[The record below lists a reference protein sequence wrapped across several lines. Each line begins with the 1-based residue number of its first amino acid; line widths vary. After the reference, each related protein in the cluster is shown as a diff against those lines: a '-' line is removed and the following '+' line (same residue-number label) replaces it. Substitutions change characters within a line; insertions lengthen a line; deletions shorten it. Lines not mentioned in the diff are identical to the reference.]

1 MKLYLHE
8 VIMLS
13 YFKKNDI
20 LYAKTMGKS
29 VRNGS
34 AVQKVGQ
41 KHIGRV
47 IDKEN
52 NVFYS
57 RERGIF
63 TYDPITNTYG
73 EADESYI
80 SELKTDRRKKEKLL
94 LDFGDVYFLDQLIK
108 DIQYDRV
115 LDAIGYGNPDTLKA
129 MVMYYIISDAANC
142 HAKTWFD
149 GSFARI
155 LYPNANLTS
164 QRISDFLASIGNESK
179 QRNYFKAHIKWIKD
193 TISEDPAIIVDSTGL
208 PNDIDT
214 YLKNFSNHNGKIT
227 RESRMTVA
235 LQRDSG
241 YPLLYRV
248 HPGNIVDSSTL
259 QRTIILLSLYDI
271 YTDMALLDAGYCTAP
286 IIDDL
291 YDNEIDFITRLPEST
306 NMYKELMEKC
316 LPGLK
321 KKENLIEYNGRFMYI
336 DRAEIAV
343 GSKKRTGYGYLGI
356 DIDRSTDEI
365 HKASRKTGDK
375 KKSVDEMHKI
385 ISNAGYFAL
394 LASLPYE
401 AADAVPS
408 YYIRQLVEQY
418 FDIGKGISRMTPLR
432 GHSEETI
439 FGHLLLCQIASTI
452 NLYIQQE
459 MKQFPDDRE
468 ELLMSLRNQKCVVHE
483 TKIVTA
489 EPQSKANEFY
499 KAFDIECPASFIRGD
514 GKITPVKGLGFQR

>member
-1 MKLYLHE
+1 
-8 VIMLS
+8 MLS
-13 YFKKNDI
+13 YFRKNDI

-29 VRNGS
+29 VRDGS
-34 AVQKVGQ
+34 TVRKKDQ

-63 TYDPITNTYG
+63 TYDPITDEYG
-73 EADESYI
+73 KADEIYST
-80 SELKTDRRKKEKLL
+80 ELKKDRRRKEKLL
-94 LDFGDVYFLDQLIK
+94 VDFGDAFFLHQVIK
-108 DIQYDRV
+108 DMQYDTV

-142 HAKTWFD
+142 HAQTWFD
-149 GSFARI
+149 GSFAKI
-155 LYPNANLTS
+155 LYPNANLKS
-164 QRISDFLASIGNESK
+164 QRISDFLSSIGEE
-179 QRNYFKAHIKWIKD
+179 QRQRDYFKAHISWVKEM
-193 TISEDPAIIVDSTGL
+193 ISDDPAIIVDSTGL

-214 YLKNFSNHNGKIT
+214 YLKNFSNHNGKIS
-227 RESRMTVA
+227 RECRMSVA

-248 HPGNIVDSSTL
+248 HPGNIVDSTTL

-271 YTDMALLDAGYCTAP
+271 YADMALLDAGYCTAP
-286 IIDDL
+286 IIDEL
-291 YDNEIDFITRLPEST
+291 YDNEIDFMTRLPDST
-306 NMYKELMEKC
+306 NMYKELVEKC

-321 KKENLIEYNGRFMYI
+321 RKENLVEYNGRFMYI
-336 DRAEIAV
+336 DRAEIHV
-343 GSKKRTGYGYLGI
+343 GDKKRKGYGYLGM
-356 DIDRSTDEI
+356 DVDRSTDEI

-375 KKSVDEMHKI
+375 KKSAEEMHKI
-385 ISNAGYFAL
+385 ITNAGLFGL
-394 LASLPYE
+394 LSSLPYE
-401 AADAVPS
+401 SKDAVPT
-408 YYIRQLVEQY
+408 YYIRQMVEQY

-439 FGHLLLCQIASTI
+439 FGHLLLCQAASTI
-452 NLYIQQE
+452 NLYIQQK

-468 ELLMSLRNQKCVVHE
+468 ELLMSLRNQKCTVHE

-499 KAFDIECPASFIRGD
+499 KAFGIQCPASFTRND
-514 GKITPVKGLGFQR
+514 GKITPINGIGFK